1 MVAILPDDFFD
12 EWLEGR
18 LDLDEDLQL
27 IDQSLEE
34 SPRSDDDSM
43 PLVVRVAQSI
53 HDSLERVESTFII
66 LDSASDVSLLPRR
79 NIPDNS
85 HGASQRR

>member
-1 MVAILPDDFFD
+1 MVAIL
-12 EWLEGR
+12 
-18 LDLDEDLQL
+18 LDLDEDLHL

-66 LDSASDVSLLPRR
+66 LDSASDVSLLP
-79 NIPDNS
+79 
-85 HGASQRR
+85 